1 MSFHRTKFWLLCLAA
16 LLLMLP
22 ARPACGQGYRGQ
34 ARAAIAAQRRAARQ
48 AARRAVAANA
58 TIAESPRLEES
69 IGPNGAARYGG
80 HPAASEAQKGGGQKG
95 GGQKGGA
102 QKGQP
107 TVRSMEGLPPKW
119 IEQLRDRSPEEQQR
133 FMENNERFKSLPPER
148 QAQIRRNLEQW
159 NKLSPEQKNAIMD
172 RERFFESLS
181 PQQRQYVRNNLL
193 PRWQAMPFERR
204 QILLGRL
211 RELRSLSPESR
222 EAKLNDPN
230 FMQGLSPDEQQTLRD
245 LNQLRNPLP
254 QQ

>member
-1 MSFHRTKFWLLCLAA
+1 MISGKFKLRLLALAA
-16 LLLMLP
+16 VLLLPALP
-22 ARPACGQGYRGQ
+22 ARAQMGYRAQ
-34 ARAAIAAQRRAARQ
+34 VFRAAAAQRKADRKARHS
-48 AARRAVAANA
+48 ADAANEA
-58 TIAESPRLEES
+58 ASKDVRPDDAKTSDGEA
-69 IGPNGAARYGG
+69 GAA
-80 HPAASEAQKGGGQKG
+80 GQR
-95 GGQKGGA
+95 GA
-102 QKGQP
+102 VGAPKSGAGKGQP
-107 TVRSMEGLPPKW
+107 TARSMEGLPPKW

-159 NKLSPEQKNAIMD
+159 NRLSLEQKNAIQD

-204 QILLGRL
+204 QLLLGRL
-211 RELRSLSPESR
+211 RVLRDLPPAER
-222 EAKLNDPN
+222 EAKLNDQN

-254 QQ
+254 AP